1 METGILFF
9 QEQKETEEVYEETF
23 LYTKLGRYI
32 KGDKTMK
39 RKPIKS
45 FDNLR
50 NGDLIIS
57 PIDNE
62 VTQYLEGKDG
72 NKYLA
77 NKNSMYPLYQFNE
90 KDFYFYEGTKEI
102 GEVDTTW

>member
-1 METGILFF
+1 LFF
-9 QEQKETEEVYEETF
+9 QEQKETEEVYQETF

-39 RKPIKS
+39 RKPIES
-45 FDNLR
+45 FDNLK

-62 VTQYLEGKDG
+62 VTQ
-72 NKYLA
+72 
-77 NKNSMYPLYQFNE
+77 
-90 KDFYFYEGTKEI
+90 KER
-102 GEVDTTW
+102 GEVDTTC